1 MNERKRL
8 IVSDTIFEDD
18 SVLNMSYKDS
28 KLNMTYKVSKQ
39 ILWKDDDLSD

>member
-8 IVSDTIFEDD
+8 IVSDAIFEDD